1 MYTLDWEVYDIGDST
16 LEIILLWEAEER
28 AAVEVGGIQPLQVW
42 KYVYDPP

>member
-1 MYTLDWEVYDIGDST
+1 MLQYLGNNKKDDST
-16 LEIILLWEAEER
+16 LEIIHQWEAAGK